1 MKKQLIPAVVFL
13 GICLVALFSFKPVAP
28 VKITH
33 KAALRPTGGY
43 GTCIIESNKTNT
55 LSITFTA
62 PATNSPTSGTVSS
75 GNPLD
80 IDYTGASSSETITI
94 TVNSGTMP
102 TNALLGGGTPVG
114 ITDQY
119 GSISGNTIVFSDV
132 DLSTL
137 DETFDIFFDVN
148 R

>member
-13 GICLVALFSFKPVAP
+13 GICLIVLFSFKPVAP
-28 VKITH
+28 VRMAH
-33 KAALRPTGGY
+33 KAASRVTGGY

-55 LSITFTA
+55 LGISFSTA
-62 PATNSPTSGTVSS
+62 IPSPSSGTVSS

-80 IDYTGASSSETITI
+80 VDYTGASSSETIII

-114 ITDQY
+114 IPDQY
-119 GSISGNTIVFSDV
+119 GSISGNTITFSGL